1 MTAARQGLTMLVG
14 DCLTDSWRSAFTAT
28 PRELFI
34 PDRALRVHDDGGT
47 TLIDRDTDPAI
58 WMRAVYSNDAL
69 VTQFDD
75 ETPDGYRDA
84 TSSSSMPSVMV
95 VMLNHLDVRD
105 GHRVLEIGTGTGYNA
120 ALLAHRL
127 GAENAVSIEID
138 PELAQQARNNLAKAG
153 RNVTVITGD
162 GAAGYPPGAPYDRI
176 IATCSVV
183 TVPWSWVEQTRP
195 GGLIVTPWGP
205 PMANDHLLRI
215 EVGPDVAVGTIVD
228 SVEFMR
234 LRSQRGHVTDE
245 PDDFADIAVQSSTD
259 LDPHEV
265 LGNHS
270 ALVPALRM
278 GNCRAIFET
287 DPTTGKEILWLLG
300 SDSWAAITN
309 GQVRQAGI
317 RNLWDEAV
325 TAYQWWIRH
334 DRPDRQQ
341 FHLTI
346 TPEQQW
352 VWLDDPTNTVTTLAH
367 TSHIPDSGPQ

>member
-14 DCLTDSWRSAFTAT
+14 DCLTDSWRPAFTAT

-34 PDRALRVHDDGGT
+34 PDRALRVHDDART
-47 TLIDRDTDPAI
+47 TLIDRNTDPAT
-58 WMRAVYSNDAL
+58 WMRAVYSNDAIA
-69 VTQFDD
+69 TQFDD
-75 ETPDGYRDA
+75 ETPDGYREA

-95 VMLNHLDVRD
+95 VMLEHLDVRD

-127 GAENAVSIEID
+127 GAENVVSIEID
-138 PELAQQARNNLAKAG
+138 PEIAQQARNNLTKAG

-162 GAAGYPPGAPYDRI
+162 GVAGYPPGAPYDRI

-195 GGLIVTPWGP
+195 GGLIITPWGP

-234 LRSQRGHVTDE
+234 LRSQRWHITDE
-245 PDDFADIAVQSSTD
+245 PDDFADIALQSSTD

-287 DPTTGKEILWLLG
+287 DPPTGKEILWLLAA
-300 SDSWAAITN
+300 DSWASITN
-309 GQVRQAGI
+309 GQVRQAGT

-325 TAYQWWIRH
+325 TAYQWWISH

-346 TPEQQW
+346 TPERQW
-352 VWLDDPTNTVTTLAH
+352 VWLDDPANTVTTLAH
-367 TSHIPDSGPQ
+367 LPHSG

>member
-1 MTAARQGLTMLVG
+1 
-14 DCLTDSWRSAFTAT
+14 
-28 PRELFI
+28 
-34 PDRALRVHDDGGT
+34 
-47 TLIDRDTDPAI
+47 
-58 WMRAVYSNDAL
+58 
-69 VTQFDD
+69 
-75 ETPDGYRDA
+75 
-84 TSSSSMPSVMV
+84 MPSVMLM
-95 VMLNHLDVRD
+95 MLNHLDVRD

-127 GAENAVSIEID
+127 GAENVVSIEID
-138 PELAQQARNNLAKAG
+138 PQIAQQARNNLAKAG
-153 RNVTVITGD
+153 HTVTVITGD

-234 LRSQRGHVTDE
+234 LRSQRWHVTDE
-245 PDDFADIAVQSSTD
+245 PDDFADIAVHSSTD

-270 ALVPALRM
+270 ALLPALRM

-287 DPTTGKEILWLLG
+287 DPTTEKEILWLLAA
-300 SDSWAAITN
+300 DSWAAITN
-309 GQVRQAGI
+309 GQVRQAGT

-325 TAYQWWIRH
+325 TAYQWWISH

-346 TPEQQW
+346 TPERQW
-352 VWLDDPTNTVTTLAH
+352 VWLDDPTNTVTIL
-367 TSHIPDSGPQ
+367 SHGYGCRIGYPRR

>member
-1 MTAARQGLTMLVG
+1 MLVG
-14 DCLTDSWRSAFTAT
+14 DCLTDSWRPAFTAT

-34 PDRALRVHDDGGT
+34 PDRALRVHDDGRT
-47 TLIDRDTDPAI
+47 TPIDRDTDPAT
-58 WMRAVYSNDAL
+58 WMRAVCSNDAL
-69 VTQFDD
+69 ITQFDD
-75 ETPDGYRDA
+75 ETPDGYREA

-127 GAENAVSIEID
+127 GAENVVSIEID
-138 PELAQQARNNLAKAG
+138 PEIAQQARNNLAKAG
-153 RNVTVITGD
+153 RKVTVITGD

-195 GGLIVTPWGP
+195 GGLIITPWGP

-234 LRSQRGHVTDE
+234 LRSQRWHITDE
-245 PDDFADIAVQSSTD
+245 PDDFADIALQSSTD

-287 DPTTGKEILWLLG
+287 DPTTGKEILWLLAA
-300 SDSWAAITN
+300 DSWAAITN
-309 GQVRQAGI
+309 GQVRQAGT

-325 TAYQWWIRH
+325 TAYQWWTDH

-346 TPEQQW
+346 TPERQW
-352 VWLDDPTNTVTTLAH
+352 VWLDDPANTVTTLTHLSH
-367 TSHIPDSGPQ
+367 TPDSGLQ